1 MSEWKTL
8 DCAWT
13 SLYHYCL
20 SKRMKGRKIQDTW
33 RDEGK
38 QSSSV
43 PALQIPYLTNPYW
56 VTNGLQI
63 LLPKKSQE
71 ANSPSAPKAAAI
83 CRQGAASRD
92 FTCRKSRWYHCFAGS
107 SQNPAN
113 GVSHPAFSLS
123 PEELWSSGLCAP
135 LIWNHIDIV
144 QELMSTKTLTW
155 MWNWWGARSHE
166 YAFGHLKWTFHW
178 IMRNLLSIKGL
189 FI

>member
-13 SLYHYCL
+13 SLYHCL

-33 RDEGK
+33 RDKGK

-71 ANSPSAPKAAAI
+71 VILFLPKSCCHLQTQGTAP
-83 CRQGAASRD
+83 RD
-92 FTCRKSRWYHCFAGS
+92 FICRKSCWYHCFAGS

-113 GVSHPAFSLS
+113 GVSHPAFYLSRGALVLRSLCS
-123 PEELWSSGLCAP
+123 PPLKPHRYCARVNVYQDFD
-135 LIWNHIDIV
+135 LNV
-144 QELMSTKTLTW
+144 ELMGS
-155 MWNWWGARSHE
+155 
-166 YAFGHLKWTFHW
+166 
-178 IMRNLLSIKGL
+178 
-189 FI
+189 